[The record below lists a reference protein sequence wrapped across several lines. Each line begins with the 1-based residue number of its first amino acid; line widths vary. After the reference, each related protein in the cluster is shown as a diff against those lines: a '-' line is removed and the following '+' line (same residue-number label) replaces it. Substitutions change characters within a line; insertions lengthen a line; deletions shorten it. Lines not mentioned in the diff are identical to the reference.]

1 MIIFEQIEEATEDLL
16 RNRRFVALR
25 TLVIHHDIEKSEK
38 LYHKI
43 NLAQKELNLIKMIRD
58 FGPSTYVALQATS
71 NDEKSRRRTDEIV
84 NGRVTS
90 DLFKSDCPPELWDEN
105 IIILEEHIEELKAR
119 QDKIS
124 KLEEQIARA

>member
-1 MIIFEQIEEATEDLL
+1 MITFEQIEEATEDLL

-25 TLVIHHDIEKSEK
+25 TLVTDIEKSEK